1 MKKIPVRTDNDMI
14 GSASVTALMRYLLS
28 QEEGLAKNPDY
39 LGKFFING
47 KWKDYLNDLA
57 SSREELQKKL
67 PGCIYYHL
75 IRTKTFDNSLLKWI
89 KNEKNSQVIILGAG
103 FDSRAIRFERLLKE
117 NNIKIYEIDLK
128 AMLDYKKEI
137 IENTIKTD
145 INHVTFV
152 ACNFQKDNVIE
163 KLSENN
169 FDFNRPTLILWEG
182 VTYFLT
188 KDNIEYYLK
197 LFRDNIH
204 NKLQITLDYAFRDYI
219 EGNLNFYG
227 AKELYD
233 ILIELEEPHFF
244 GLNYNETEDFFE
256 ERGFMTKSNY
266 TSFMLEALYIK
277 DNYGNTV
284 GKPHAFHG
292 MTEIIKK

>member
-1 MKKIPVRTDNDMI
+1 MKKIPIRTDNDMI

-28 QEEGLAKNPDY
+28 KEEGLAKNPDSF
-39 LGKFFING
+39 GKFFIGG
-47 KWKDYLNDLA
+47 KWKSYLDNPKL
-57 SSREELQKKL
+57 SREELHKKL

-89 KNEKNSQVIILGAG
+89 GKEKNSQVIILGTG
-103 FDSRAIRFERLLKE
+103 FDSRAIRFEKLLKE
-117 NNIKIYEIDLK
+117 NNIQVYEIDLK

-137 IENTIKTD
+137 INNEIKANID
-145 INHVTFV
+145 HVTFV

-163 KLSENN
+163 KLSESG
-169 FDFNRPTLILWEG
+169 FDFKRPTLILWEG

-188 KDNIEYYLK
+188 KENIEYYLK
-197 LFRDNIH
+197 LFKDNVH

-219 EGNLNFYG
+219 DGDLNFYG

-233 ILIELEEPHFF
+233 ILIELGEPHLF
-244 GLNYNETEDFFE
+244 GLNYDESEDFFE
-256 ERGFMTKSNY
+256 KRGYATKSNY
-266 TSFMLEALYIK
+266 TAFMLEALYLK

-284 GKPHAFHG
+284 GKPHAFNAIA
-292 MTEIIKK
+292 EIIKK